1 MQNKKFLCK
10 NYSVLQTCLLT
21 GGLCA
26 LLGFLSLLP
35 TLIAYK
41 GGFMYTGD
49 YFYQYIPFL
58 RETRRMLLSGDLSWS
73 WNSFL
78 GDNFIGAYSYYTAGN
93 PFAWLTV
100 LFPENLM
107 FVGAGIMLIF
117 KLAVAGVTSFL
128 YVNMF
133 AGKKA
138 SAIASVVYAFSGFT
152 LVNLNFYFFTDIIAV
167 LPLFFYGLELLIN
180 KRKSGLIIFPIAVLL
195 NICINFY
202 FFVSTCIIAVVY
214 FVVRVRLWK
223 KKNLPDNLKLLMRVI
238 ICGIIGLGLS
248 AIILLPTIIK
258 ILSTPKAV
266 SSLGS
271 NISMMYY
278 ITHIVE
284 RLRAFFM
291 PIESNVYHAFYDSPS
306 YISLGM
312 FLPVFGIVFALVYIL
327 RNKRNWISIT
337 SLIFSLILFLPF
349 ANGLFSLYSNEQ
361 YTRWLYILVML
372 FSVATAKTL
381 DNYADIPRKTIKKVY
396 WFCLAVVGMLSLPVI
411 LLYVLQINGVDC
423 TSIKG
428 ISIIASWFNNEYFT
442 GASGIALTMV
452 MTSINYCALGIIVYR
467 KKLDFKLTAILLSIV
482 CISNS
487 VIFIG
492 LNSYL
497 NSSNNKYTDKEY
509 YKFADTSE
517 INNDSLLY
525 SYRIDYPDEIENF
538 GMMHNYPSVSY
549 YNSMQN
555 SNSIDFAVESGYIDS
570 ADQTKLVM
578 QDKNREVLDALLSV
592 KYYLDYTNEGNIPNG
607 FEYKETKGEVPVY
620 ENSNFINMGFTYDR
634 YITEDELDDMDKSEV
649 MLSSLVIDS
658 NSEQKVSE
666 CLSKYD
672 LSEKS
677 GFNLS
682 EESKQRNIESSYF
695 FEGSSSGFTSKIVLE
710 NENYVFFS
718 VPYDDN
724 WNVTINNKNAEVI
737 KANYGLTAVKCEK
750 GDNEIVFEYS
760 IPGLTAGTI
769 ISLVTLLIFIVLV
782 IFLAKKESIVKS
794 DNFEISKSL

>member
-1 MQNKKFLCK
+1 MQSRKNLCPK
-10 NYSVLQTCLLT
+10 SYSTLQACLLT

-26 LLGFLSLLP
+26 LLGLISLLP

-78 GDNFIGAYSYYTAGN
+78 GDDFIGAYSYYTSGN

-117 KLAVAGVTSFL
+117 KLAVSGVSSFL

-138 SAIASVVYAFSGFT
+138 SAIASVLYTFSGFT

-167 LPLFFYGLELLIN
+167 LPLFFYGVELLID
-180 KRKSGLIIFPIAVLL
+180 KRKSGLVIFPIAVLL
-195 NICINFY
+195 NITINFY

-214 FVVRVRLWK
+214 FIVRVKLWS
-223 KKNLPDNLKLLMRVI
+223 KNNFLDNLKVLTRII

-248 AIILLPTIIK
+248 AIIMLPTIIK

-266 SSLGS
+266 SSLGGDV
-271 NISMMYY
+271 SMMYY

-284 RLRAFFM
+284 RIRVFFM

-312 FLPVFGIVFALVYIL
+312 FLPVFGVVFALVYII
-327 RNKRNWISIT
+327 RNKKSWISIT
-337 SLIFSLILFLPF
+337 ALIFSLMLFIPF

-372 FSVATAKTL
+372 FSIATAKIL

-396 WFCLAVVGMLSLPVI
+396 WFCLAVVSVFSLPVI
-411 LLYVLQINGVDC
+411 LIYIIQTNGLDC

-428 ISIIASWFNNEYFT
+428 ISIIASWFNNKYFT
-442 GASGIALTMV
+442 GTSGIVWAMV
-452 MTSINYCALGIIVYR
+452 MTAINYCVLGIIIYR
-467 KKLDFKLTAILLSIV
+467 KKFDFKLTAILLSVV
-482 CISNS
+482 CISNN

-492 LNSYL
+492 VNSYL

-509 YKFADTSE
+509 YEFANISE
-517 INNDSLLY
+517 ISNDSLLY
-525 SYRIDYPDEIENF
+525 SYRIDYPGEIENF
-538 GMMHNYPSVSY
+538 GMMYNYPSVSY

-555 SNSIDFAVESGYIDS
+555 SNSIDFALETGYIETVSD
-570 ADQTKLVM
+570 TKLVM
-578 QDKNREVLDALLSV
+578 KDENREALDALLSV
-592 KYYLDYTNEGNIPNG
+592 RYYLDYTNKGNVPDG

-620 ENSNFINMGFTYDR
+620 ENSNFINMGFTYDS
-634 YITEDELDDMDKSEV
+634 YITEDELDDVNKSEI
-649 MLSSLVIDS
+649 MLSSLVINGDL
-658 NSEQKVSE
+658 EQKVSK

-672 LSEKS
+672 LSKRDE
-677 GFNLS
+677 FNLS

-695 FEGSSSGFTSKIVLE
+695 FEGTSSGFTSKIVLE

-724 WNVTINNKNAEVI
+724 WNVTVNNKNAEII
-737 KANYGLTAVKCEK
+737 KVNYGLTAVKCEK

-760 IPGLTAGTI
+760 IPGLTVGAI
-769 ISLVTLLIFIVLV
+769 ISLVTLLTFILLI
-782 IFLAKKESIVKS
+782 IFLVKK
-794 DNFEISKSL
+794 ISYL

>member
-1 MQNKKFLCK
+1 MKSIKNLCPK
-10 NYSVLQTCLLT
+10 SYSTLQACLLT

-26 LLGFLSLLP
+26 LLGLLSLLP
-35 TLIAYK
+35 TLIVYK

-78 GDNFIGAYSYYTAGN
+78 GDNFIGAYSYYTSGN
-93 PFAWLTV
+93 PFALITA
-100 LFPENLM
+100 LFPEKLM

-117 KLAVAGVTSFL
+117 KLAIAGVTSFL

-167 LPLFFYGLELLIN
+167 LPLFFYGLELLID

-195 NICINFY
+195 NVCINFY

-214 FVVRVRLWK
+214 FVVRVKLWK
-223 KKNLPDNLKLLMRVI
+223 KKNLTDNLKLLMRVI

-248 AIILLPTIIK
+248 AIILLPTTIK

-266 SSLGS
+266 SSLGGDVS
-271 NISMMYY
+271 KMYY
-278 ITHIVE
+278 ITHIAE
-284 RLRAFFM
+284 RIRVFFM

-312 FLPVFGIVFALVYIL
+312 FLPVFGVVFALVYIL
-327 RNKRNWISIT
+327 RNKKSWISVT
-337 SLIFSLILFLPF
+337 SLIFTVVLFLPF

-372 FSVATAKTL
+372 FSIATAKTL
-381 DNYADIPRKTIKKVY
+381 DNYSDIPRKTIKKVY

-411 LLYVLQINGVDC
+411 LLYVLQTNGFDC

-428 ISIIASWFNNEYFT
+428 ISIIAVWFNNEYFT
-442 GASGIALTMV
+442 GASGIVWSMI
-452 MTSINYCALGIIVYR
+452 MTAINYCALGIIIYR
-467 KKLDFKLTAILLSIV
+467 KKLDFKLTAILLSVV

-492 LNSYL
+492 FNSYL
-497 NSSNNKYTDKEY
+497 NDSNNKYTDKEN
-509 YKFADTSE
+509 YKFADISE
-517 INNDSLLY
+517 ISSDSLSY
-525 SYRIDYPDEIENF
+525 SYRVDYPGEMENF

-555 SNSIDFAVESGYIDS
+555 SNAIDFAFEIGYVE
-570 ADQTKLVM
+570 AVNHTKLM
-578 QDKNREVLDALLSV
+578 MKDENREALDALLSV
-592 KYYLDYTNEGNIPNG
+592 KYYLDYTNEGNIPDG
-607 FEYKETKGEVPVY
+607 FEYKETKGEVPIY
-620 ENSNFINMGFTYDR
+620 ENSNFINMGFTYDS
-634 YITEDELDDMDKSEV
+634 YITEDELNDMNKTEV
-649 MLSSLVIDS
+649 MLSSLIIDN
-658 NSEQKVSE
+658 NSEKKVSE
-666 CLSKYD
+666 CISKYD
-672 LSEKS
+672 VSKKGE
-677 GFNLS
+677 FNLS
-682 EESKQRNIESSYF
+682 EEAKQRNIESSYF
-695 FEGSSSGFTSKIVLE
+695 FEGDSSGFTSKIVLE

-724 WNVTINNKNAEVI
+724 WNVTVNNKNAEII
-737 KANYGLTAVKCEK
+737 KVNYGLTAVKCEK

-760 IPGLTAGTI
+760 VPGLTVGAV
-769 ISLVTLLIFIVLV
+769 ISLVTSLIFVVLV
-782 IFLAKKESIVKS
+782 IFLVKKRKYS
-794 DNFEISKSL
+794 

>member
-1 MQNKKFLCK
+1 MQSKKILCSK
-10 NYSVLQTCLLT
+10 SYSTLQACLLT

-26 LLGFLSLLP
+26 LLGLLSLLP
-35 TLIAYK
+35 TFIAYK

-78 GDNFIGAYSYYTAGN
+78 GDNFIGAYSYYTSGN
-93 PFAWLTV
+93 PFAWLTA

-117 KLAVAGVTSFL
+117 KLAIAGVTSFL
-128 YVNMF
+128 YVNTF

-180 KRKSGLIIFPIAVLL
+180 KRKSGLIIFPISVLL
-195 NICINFY
+195 NISINFY

-214 FVVRVRLWK
+214 FIVRVKIWS

-238 ICGIIGLGLS
+238 ICGIMGVGLS
-248 AIILLPTIIK
+248 AIIMLPTIIK
-258 ILSTPKAV
+258 ILSTPKAI

-271 NISMMYY
+271 NVSVMYY
-278 ITHIVE
+278 ITHIAE
-284 RLRAFFM
+284 RLRVFFM
-291 PIESNVYHAFYDSPS
+291 PVESNVYHAFYDSPS

-312 FLPVFGIVFALVYIL
+312 FLPVFGVVFAMVYIL
-327 RNKRNWISIT
+327 RNKKSWISIT
-337 SLIFSLILFLPF
+337 SLIFTLILFLPF

-372 FSVATAKTL
+372 FSVATAKIL
-381 DNYADIPRKTIKKVY
+381 DTYSDIPRKTVKKVY
-396 WFCLAVVGMLSLPVI
+396 WFCLAVVGMFSLPVI
-411 LLYVLQINGVDC
+411 LLYVLQTNGIDC
-423 TSIKG
+423 TAIKG

-442 GASGIALTMV
+442 GTSGIFLTMV
-452 MTSINYCALGIIVYR
+452 MTAINYSALGVIVYH
-467 KKLDFKLTAILLSIV
+467 KKFNFKLTAILLSV
-482 CISNS
+482 ACISNTA
-487 VIFIG
+487 IFIG

-497 NSSNNKYTDKEY
+497 NSSNNEYTDKEY

-517 INNDSLLY
+517 ISNDSLLY
-525 SYRIDYPDEIENF
+525 LYRVDYPGTIENF

-555 SNSIDFAVESGYIDS
+555 SNSIDFAVKAGFIDTV
-570 ADQTKLVM
+570 DKTKLVM
-578 QDKNREVLDALLSV
+578 QDENREVLDALLSV

-607 FEYKETKGEVPVY
+607 FEYKETKGKVPVY
-620 ENSNFINMGFTYDR
+620 ENSNFINMGFTYDS
-634 YITEDELDDMDKSEV
+634 YITEDELGDISKPAI

-658 NSEQKVSE
+658 NSEQKVSK
-666 CLSKYD
+666 CISKYD
-672 LSEKS
+672 LSLKDE
-677 GFNLS
+677 FNIS
-682 EESKQRNIESSYF
+682 EEAKQRNTESSYF
-695 FEGSSSGFTSKIVLE
+695 FEGNSSGFTSKIVLE

-724 WNVTINNKNAEVI
+724 WKVTVNNKNAEII
-737 KANYGLTAVKCEK
+737 KVNYGLTAVKCAK

-760 IPGLTAGTI
+760 ISGLTIGAV
-769 ISLVTLLIFIVLV
+769 ISLVTLLVFGVLV
-782 IFLAKKESIVKS
+782 IFLIKKKDI
-794 DNFEISKSL
+794 NF